1 MYKLLLSGLISFML
15 NALYC
20 NDFITLYCQK
30 FLNGDKKSPGIPG
43 DFSFSIHAVAVFVVT
58 VSVSD
63 TLPSL
68 AYAVITA

>member
-1 MYKLLLSGLISFML
+1 MYELPLIGLISFML

-20 NDFITLYCQK
+20 NDFITLYCK
-30 FLNGDKKSPGIPG
+30 TFLG
-43 DFSFSIHAVAVFVVT
+43 DFSFSIHAVAIFVVT

-63 TLPSL
+63 MLPSL

>member
-1 MYKLLLSGLISFML
+1 MYELPLIGLISFML

-20 NDFITLYCQK
+20 NDFITLYCKK
-30 FLNGDKKSPGIPG
+30 FLDGDKKSPGIPG

-63 TLPSL
+63 MLPSL